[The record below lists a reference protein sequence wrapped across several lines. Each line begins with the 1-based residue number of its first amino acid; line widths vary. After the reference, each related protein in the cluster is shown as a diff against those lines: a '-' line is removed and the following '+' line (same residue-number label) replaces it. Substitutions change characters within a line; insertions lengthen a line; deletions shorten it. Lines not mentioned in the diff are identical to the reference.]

1 MNLHIVP
8 DNTFI
13 NAFYDNLNELGLLG
27 TNRLVVRTNG
37 KNLVSVKRDLPFAP
51 LYSERFENFVG
62 NTSEYEKVFIHYF
75 TPLLYKWVARHQFNE
90 LNWMVWGGDLYN
102 LPGID
107 AVCYEPVTL
116 KKYIKRDW
124 SFATLLYMLKVYI
137 IHDSFKGMAYGK
149 VNNILTWMREEYQ
162 FAMNHLPV
170 KADHKFFFYEN
181 QSPYETL
188 DAFRKPV
195 QDRVKIKLIIGNS
208 GTPANNHLDV
218 VDFLNQR
225 GVKADLIV
233 PVSYGDKR
241 YISFLKKHL
250 KFNHGS
256 LQFIEEYMPFKD
268 YVEVLST
275 ADALVMNTVR
285 PQGYGN
291 ILMMLYL
298 DKPVFFNE
306 KNSSLAELR
315 EAGINYRIIGE
326 LPALKKGTQVEN
338 KNRVTALLS
347 HERLLITYRQQFSD
361 LNSPLT

>member
-13 NAFYDNLNELGLLG
+13 NAFYDNLKELGLLG
-27 TNRLVVRTNG
+27 GNRLVVRTNG

-62 NTSEYEKVFIHYF
+62 DTGEYKKVFIHYF

-107 AVCYEPVTL
+107 ALCYEPITL
-116 KKYIKRDW
+116 NKYIKRDR
-124 SFATLLYMLKVYI
+124 SLATLLYKLKVYM
-137 IHDSFKGMAYGK
+137 IHDSFKTAAYGK
-149 VNNILTWMREEYQ
+149 VSNILTWMREEHQ
-162 FAMNHLPV
+162 FALSHLPV
-170 KADHKFFFYEN
+170 KAGHKFFFYEN
-181 QSPYETL
+181 QSPYAAL
-188 DAFRKPV
+188 DAFRKPI
-195 QDRVKIKLIIGNS
+195 QGKEKIRLIIGNS

-218 VDFLNQR
+218 VEFLNQQ
-225 GVKADLIV
+225 GVQADLII

-250 KFNHGS
+250 TFGHGS
-256 LQFIEEYMPFKD
+256 LQFIEEYMSFED
-268 YVEVLST
+268 YVEVLSG

-315 EAGINYRIIGE
+315 EAGINYRYIRE
-326 LPALKKGTQVEN
+326 LPALKKGTLVEN
-338 KNRVTALLS
+338 KNRVAALLS
-347 HERLLITYRQQFSD
+347 HDRLLATYRQQFSD